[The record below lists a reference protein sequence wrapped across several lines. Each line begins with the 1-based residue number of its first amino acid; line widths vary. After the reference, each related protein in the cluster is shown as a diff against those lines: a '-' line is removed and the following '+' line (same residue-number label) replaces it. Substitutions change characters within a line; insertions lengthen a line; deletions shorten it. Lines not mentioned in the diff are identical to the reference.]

1 MISLDTI
8 DVSSH
13 VSQTKSS
20 KGCISHASPTSLDR
34 HNNGMNSIGEL
45 VRVIETTWWGVNVV
59 I

>member
-13 VSQTKSS
+13 VSQTKSP
-20 KGCISHASPTSLDR
+20 KGCISHGSPASLDR
-34 HNNGMNSIGEL
+34 HNNGMNYIGEL
-45 VRVIETTWWGVNVV
+45 VRVIQTTWQGIDVV